1 MTYIIVQRIWRPTG
15 VFVDVEAASLR
26 KKTTRWWIIC
36 GHQVT
41 PTGPANA
48 NQLATYVIF
57 GFWLI
62 LLDFIYV
69 DWHWRSTVC
78 GLDHRG
84 ALPKHC
90 STPFGLTSWKS
101 PCVCSM
107 SKRAK
112 QKFLNFFTWCLSPS
126 GFVSFYD
133 TSRDISMAKA
143 FVILLLGRKVDD
155 ITLPVY
161 GCRKKIQFIRRHL
174 KERRRD
180 TDLYDPIFK

>member
-101 PCVCSM
+101 TCVCSM